1 MHRGKCANIGTL
13 SLTPKRMSS
22 TAVRFGRYSLALAL
36 RSAFFTQ
43 FRVDA
48 NSYFLKNNRKTLS
61 EFKGSIYSTDFRQ
74 ISLKH
79 FRNNNK
85 LYIYIYICG
94 GKF

>member
-1 MHRGKCANIGTL
+1 MHLGKCANIGTL

-36 RSAFFTQ
+36 RSEFFTQ

-61 EFKGSIYSTDFRQ
+61 EFIGSIYSTDFRQ

-85 LYIYIYICG
+85 KIYICG